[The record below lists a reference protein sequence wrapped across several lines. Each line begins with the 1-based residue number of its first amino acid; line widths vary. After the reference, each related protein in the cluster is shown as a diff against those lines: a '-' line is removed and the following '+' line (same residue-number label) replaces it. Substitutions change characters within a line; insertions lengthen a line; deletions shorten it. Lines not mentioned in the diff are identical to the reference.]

1 MTSNYPR
8 FMLAAPKSGSG
19 KTIITCGI
27 LKLFSDLGISC
38 RAYKCGP
45 DYIDPLFH
53 KFVQGIDGGNLDTW
67 FQPESQL
74 LSQFMEISQ
83 GASVSVVEGV
93 MGYYDGMGGNT
104 TTASS
109 YEVARVLDC
118 PVILI
123 LDCRGASLSLS
134 AVAKG
139 FLEYREDSRIKG
151 VILNRI
157 SRSMVPRLTVEMEK
171 LGLPVLG
178 WVEECKEAVLESR
191 HLGLVLPQEQS
202 RLEIELEAFALRIK
216 ESLDVERILKLA
228 RSASSLTLP
237 EKETGKKQEKKEK
250 RKIKIGVALD
260 EAFCFYYQ
268 ENLRLL
274 EKLGAKLVPFSP
286 LKDEN
291 LPEGV
296 CGLIFGGGY
305 PELHGCE
312 LGENRSMRAAV
323 KQAALEGMPIL
334 GECGGFL
341 YLLESLENKEG
352 QKFPMAGVLPGRS
365 YPVNRLSRFGYIEMS
380 VGKTDSED
388 KVFPYL
394 LPGETIKGHEFHYWD
409 SSCNGSCL
417 WAAKPGQ
424 NRGWECVQSEK
435 KAVAGFPHF
444 YYPSNEKFVARWLA
458 DCREYGKEKGREGM
472 ERI

>member
-202 RLEIELEAFALRIK
+202 RLEKELETFALRIK

-228 RSASSLTLP
+228 GSASSLTLP

-296 CGLIFGGGY
+296 CGIIFGGGY

-312 LGENRSMRAAV
+312 LGENLQIGYFEQEVKGENTNTCIDELWAEFPSYTQYEVRSALAKCGLTTKHIESQVRVLSGGEQAKVRLCKLLNRETNILLLDEPTNHLDVDAKDAL
-323 KQAALEGMPIL
+323 KQA
-334 GECGGFL
+334 
-341 YLLESLENKEG
+341 LLEYRGS
-352 QKFPMAGVLPGRS
+352 VLLICHEPEF
-365 YPVNRLSRFGYIEMS
+365 YQDIV
-380 VGKTDSED
+380 SE
-388 KVFPYL
+388 
-394 LPGETIKGHEFHYWD
+394 IWD
-409 SSCNGSCL
+409 CTK
-417 WAAKPGQ
+417 WTTK
-424 NRGWECVQSEK
+424 
-435 KAVAGFPHF
+435 
-444 YYPSNEKFVARWLA
+444 
-458 DCREYGKEKGREGM
+458 
-472 ERI
+472 II

>member
-202 RLEIELEAFALRIK
+202 RLEKELEAFALRIK

-250 RKIKIGVALD
+250 RKIKT
-260 EAFCFYYQ
+260 C
-268 ENLRLL
+268 
-274 EKLGAKLVPFSP
+274 
-286 LKDEN
+286 
-291 LPEGV
+291 
-296 CGLIFGGGY
+296 
-305 PELHGCE
+305 
-312 LGENRSMRAAV
+312 
-323 KQAALEGMPIL
+323 
-334 GECGGFL
+334 
-341 YLLESLENKEG
+341 
-352 QKFPMAGVLPGRS
+352 
-365 YPVNRLSRFGYIEMS
+365 
-380 VGKTDSED
+380 
-388 KVFPYL
+388 
-394 LPGETIKGHEFHYWD
+394 
-409 SSCNGSCL
+409 SCN
-417 WAAKPGQ
+417 
-424 NRGWECVQSEK
+424 
-435 KAVAGFPHF
+435 
-444 YYPSNEKFVARWLA
+444 
-458 DCREYGKEKGREGM
+458 D
-472 ERI
+472 I